1 MLCLNPRCR
10 ATLTA
15 YQWGEGYCSGECM
28 DAHLAK
34 GETMTQCLHSP
45 TTGRTICQTQ
55 DEIDAFAEAH
65 LIDARLPRIIYLRRA
80 CLTYRGIA
88 SRLNVAETTVRKIY
102 AKCGRKLL
110 RRCGLRRK

>member
-80 CLTYRGIA
+80 CLTFEEIGQRMKFNAKTGH
-88 SRLNVAETTVRKIY
+88 KIL
-102 AKCGRKLL
+102 AKATRKLL
-110 RRCGLRRK
+110 RRCGLRLK